1 MVFLIKTL
9 KIELSGWGTVLKTW
23 VQIPNAHIN
32 AEYGDAHM
40 QPQECGAEVRRSQLA
55 QMNRQAPGLL
65 RSSVLKTM
73 LQSNA
78 ERYPTSPFGKL

>member
-9 KIELSGWGTVLKTW
+9 KIELTVRGTVVKTW
-23 VQIPNAHIN
+23 IQIPNAHIN
-32 AEYGDAHM
+32 AEYADAHL
-40 QPQECGAEVRRSQLA
+40 QPQGCGAEVRRSQLA

-78 ERYPTSPFGKL
+78 ES